1 MGFGTELLFVFV
13 LGFLI
18 LGPKK
23 LPAIIGH
30 IARVKAQ
37 LRKATH
43 SFTAELDES
52 LEPHSQ
58 QPETS
63 FHAVTGGQQ

>member
-23 LPAIIGH
+23 SPAIIGH

-37 LRKATH
+37 LEKATH
-43 SFTAELDES
+43 AFTAELDAA
-52 LEPHSQ
+52 LEPHRK
-58 QPETS
+58 QPEAS
-63 FHAVTGGQQ
+63 LHAVTEGQ

>member
-1 MGFGTELLFVFV
+1 MGFELLCVFV

-43 SFTAELDES
+43 SLTIELDEA

-63 FHAVTGGQQ
+63 FHEVTGGQQ